1 MPSFLIITSTEDK
14 ASMNIREHFL
24 KSDQFKFN
32 KASLKWHEN
41 DLYQLES
48 MEGSQSSKV
57 YLGLTDE
64 RLIFL
69 DDLKLKDIKLDFIIF
84 ASRHVSKTS
93 RPSLLI
99 HATGNWNDDA
109 DFGGAPNDL
118 SKTSALLLKIGYE
131 SLIENVRSAQ
141 LSGFPIDMEVTHHG
155 PTVLDKPLVFMELGS
170 SIKEWNNLLAGK
182 VVAESIINTIYSYEE
197 VKHQYNRIGLGF
209 GGTHYAPNFSR
220 ILLKNEIAFSFIC
233 PKYFI
238 MDLDESKI
246 SLMMKNTVEKV
257 DCFVIDWKGI
267 NSEGKQHLI
276 PMLEKFD
283 IPILKTK
290 DFN

>member
-1 MPSFLIITSTEDK
+1 MPNFLIITSTEDK
-14 ASMNIREHFL
+14 ASMNIREHLL
-24 KSDQFKFN
+24 KSTRFKFS
-32 KASLKWHEN
+32 KTPLKWHEN
-41 DLYQLES
+41 YLYQLES
-48 MEGSQSSKV
+48 LEETKTSKL
-57 YLGLTDE
+57 YLGLTDA

-69 DDLKLKDIKLDFIIF
+69 DDLKLNNFDIDLIIF

-99 HATGNWNDDA
+99 HTTGNWNDDA
-109 DFGGAPNDL
+109 NFGGSPNDL
-118 SKTSALLLKIGYE
+118 SKTSALLLKAGYE
-131 SLIENVRSAQ
+131 SLLENTKSAR
-141 LSGFPIDMEVTHHG
+141 LSDFLIDIEVTHHG
-155 PTVLDKPLVFMELGS
+155 PTILDKPLIFMELGS
-170 SIKEWNNLLAGK
+170 SIQEWNNMAAAK
-182 VVAESIINTIYSYEE
+182 VVSESIVDTVINYEIMS
-197 VKHQYNRIGLGF
+197 HQKNRIGLGF

-220 ILLKNEIAFSFIC
+220 ILLNNDIALSFIC

-238 MDLDESKI
+238 KDLDKSKI
-246 SLMMKNTVEKV
+246 NLMLKNTVEKV

-276 PMLEKFD
+276 PILEVFE

>member
-1 MPSFLIITSTEDK
+1 MPIFLIITSTEDK
-14 ASMNIREHFL
+14 ASLNIREHFF

-32 KASLKWHEN
+32 KTFLKWNKN

-48 MEGSQSSKV
+48 MEGSHSSKV
-57 YLGLTDE
+57 YLGLTDD

-69 DDLKLKDIKLDFIIF
+69 NDLKLDDFDSDFIIF

-99 HATGNWNDDA
+99 HTTGNWNEDA
-109 DFGGAPNDL
+109 DFGGTPNDL
-118 SKTSALLLKIGYE
+118 SKTSALLLKSGYE
-131 SLIENVRSAQ
+131 CLVENAKYVG

-155 PTVLDKPLVFMELGS
+155 PTILDKPLIFMELGS
-170 SIKEWNNLLAGK
+170 SIKEWNNKVAAK
-182 VVAESIINTIYSYEE
+182 VVADSIVNTITKYETIS
-197 VKHQYNRIGLGF
+197 HLDNRIGLGF

-220 ILLKNEIAFSFIC
+220 ILLNNEIAFSFIC

-238 MDLDESKI
+238 MDLDASMI
-246 SLMMKNTVEKV
+246 NLMIKNTVEKV

-276 PMLEKFD
+276 PILEKFD

-290 DFN
+290 DFS

>member
-32 KASLKWHEN
+32 KTSLKWHKN

-48 MEGSQSSKV
+48 IEGSQSSKV

-69 DDLKLKDIKLDFIIF
+69 DDLKTKNIKLDFIIF

-99 HATGNWNDDA
+99 HTTGNWNDNA
-109 DFGGAPNDL
+109 DFGGVPNDL
-118 SKTSALLLKIGYE
+118 SKTSALLLKMGYE
-131 SLIENVRSAQ
+131 SLIENVKSAQ
-141 LSGFPIDMEVTHHG
+141 LNGFPIDMEVTHHG
-155 PTVLDKPLVFMELGS
+155 PTILDKPLVFMELGS
-170 SIKEWNNLLAGK
+170 SIKEWSNLIAGK
-182 VVAESIINTIYSYEE
+182 VVAESIINTIYKYERNY
-197 VKHQYNRIGLGF
+197 HQSNRIGLGF

-267 NSEGKQHLI
+267 NSEGKRHLI
-276 PMLEKFD
+276 PMLEKFN

>member
-14 ASMNIREHFL
+14 ASMNIRSHFL
-24 KSDQFKFN
+24 DSDKFRFN
-32 KASLKWHEN
+32 KTSLKWHEN

-48 MEGSQSSKV
+48 IKGTQKSKV

-69 DDLKLKDIKLDFIIF
+69 DDLKLTNFDSDFIIF

-99 HATGNWNDDA
+99 HTTGNWNENT
-109 DFGGAPNDL
+109 DFGGTPNDL
-118 SKTSALLLKIGYE
+118 SKTSALLLKVGYE
-131 SLIENVRSAQ
+131 ALIKKTKSAQ
-141 LSGFPIDMEVTHHG
+141 LSSFAIDVEVTHHG
-155 PTVLDKPLVFMELGS
+155 PTTLNKPLIFMELGS
-170 SIKEWNNLLAGK
+170 SIKEWNNTVASR
-182 VVAESIINTIYSYEE
+182 VVAESIISTIDEYEMIDNC
-197 VKHQYNRIGLGF
+197 YNRIGLGF

-220 ILLKNEIAFSFIC
+220 ILLKKEVAFSFIC

-246 SLMMKNTVEKV
+246 NLMITNTVEKV

-267 NSEGKQHLI
+267 NSEGKQYLI
-276 PMLEKFD
+276 PILEKFD

-290 DFN
+290 DFD

>member
-1 MPSFLIITSTEDK
+1 MSSFLIISSTEDK
-14 ASMNIREHFL
+14 ASMNIRCNLL
-24 KSDQFKFN
+24 KSGRYKFN
-32 KASLKWHEN
+32 KTDFKWHEN
-41 DLYQLES
+41 DLYQLRS
-48 MEGSQSSKV
+48 TEGSQSSKV

-64 RLIFL
+64 RLIYL
-69 DDLKLKDIKLDFIIF
+69 DDLKLYNFDPDFVIF

-99 HATGNWNDDA
+99 HTTGNWNKDA
-109 DFGGAPNDL
+109 DFGGIPKDL
-118 SKTSALLLKIGYE
+118 SKASALLLKSGYE
-131 SLIENVRSAQ
+131 CLVENTKSSG

-155 PTVLDKPLVFMELGS
+155 PTILDKPLIFMELGS
-170 SIKEWNNLLAGK
+170 TIKDWKNEKAAK
-182 VVAESIINTIYSYEE
+182 VVADSIINTITKYEIMS
-197 VKHQYNRIGLGF
+197 HLDNRIGLGF

-220 ILLKNEIAFSFIC
+220 ILIYNDIAFSFIC

-238 MDLDESKI
+238 MDLDDSI
-246 SLMMKNTVEKV
+246 INLMIKNTVEKV

-276 PMLEKFD
+276 PILEEFD
-283 IPILKTK
+283 IPVLKTK

>member
-14 ASMNIREHFL
+14 ASMNIRRHFL
-24 KSDQFKFN
+24 DSGKFKFN
-32 KASLKWHEN
+32 KTSLKWSEN

-48 MEGSQSSKV
+48 TEGSQISKV

-69 DDLKLKDIKLDFIIF
+69 DDLNLSNFDSDFIIF

-99 HATGNWNDDA
+99 HTTGNWNDDTS
-109 DFGGAPNDL
+109 FGGAPNDL
-118 SKTSALLLKIGYE
+118 SKTSALLLKAGYE
-131 SLIENVRSAQ
+131 SLIENTKSAQ

-155 PTVLDKPLVFMELGS
+155 PTILNKPLVFMELGS
-170 SIKEWNNLLAGK
+170 SIKEWNNVLAAK
-182 VVAESIINTIYSYEE
+182 VVTDSIVGTINKYEIIS
-197 VKHQYNRIGLGF
+197 HQYSRIGLGF

-220 ILLKNEIAFSFIC
+220 ILLNNKIAFSFIC

-238 MDLDESKI
+238 VDLDESMLN
-246 SLMMKNTVEKV
+246 LMIKNTVEKV
-257 DCFVIDWKGI
+257 DCFVVDWKGI

-276 PMLEKFD
+276 PILEQFN

-290 DFN
+290 DFI

>member
-1 MPSFLIITSTEDK
+1 MPSFLIISSTEDK
-14 ASMNIREHFL
+14 ASMNIREHFF
-24 KSDQFKFN
+24 KSDQFSFN
-32 KASLKWHEN
+32 KTSLKWHEN

-48 MEGSQSSKV
+48 IEGSQSFKV
-57 YLGLTDE
+57 YLGLTDD

-69 DDLKLKDIKLDFIIF
+69 DDLKLKNIELDFIIF

-99 HATGNWNDDA
+99 HTTGNWNEDT

-118 SKTSALLLKIGYE
+118 SKTSALLLKVGYE
-131 SLIENVRSAQ
+131 SLIEHVKSEQ
-141 LSGFPIDMEVTHHG
+141 LNGFPIDMEVTHHG
-155 PTVLDKPLVFMELGS
+155 PTVLDKSLIFMELGS
-170 SIKEWNNLLAGK
+170 SIKEWSNLIAGK
-182 VVAESIINTIYSYEE
+182 VVAESIVDTIYKYEGNFY
-197 VKHQYNRIGLGF
+197 QNNRIGLGF

-220 ILLKNEIAFSFIC
+220 ILLNNEIAFSFIC

-238 MDLDESKI
+238 MDLDQSMI
-246 SLMMKNTVEKV
+246 NLMINNTVEKV
-257 DCFVIDWKGI
+257 NCFVIDWKGI
-267 NSEGKQHLI
+267 NSEGKKHLI
-276 PMLEKFD
+276 PILEKFD

>member
-69 DDLKLKDIKLDFIIF
+69 DDLKLKDIEVDFIIF

-109 DFGGAPNDL
+109 DFGGVPNDL
-118 SKTSALLLKIGYE
+118 SKTSALLLKVGYE
-131 SLIENVRSAQ
+131 SLIEKVKSAQ
-141 LSGFPIDMEVTHHG
+141 LNGFPIDMEVTHHG

-170 SIKEWNNLLAGK
+170 SIKEWNNLVASK
-182 VVAESIINTIYSYEE
+182 VVTESIINTIYKYERID
-197 VKHQYNRIGLGF
+197 HQSNRIGLGF
-209 GGTHYAPNFSR
+209 GGTHYTPNFSR
-220 ILLKNEIAFSFIC
+220 VLLKNEIAFSFIC

-276 PMLEKFD
+276 PMLEKFN